1 MQNISWRN
9 LTPNGFQSFGCSR
22 LFCKQC
28 FISIWKKCEDEFRCW
43 QISRQMR
50 RFFESSLLF
59 FLPRFTLEECTGH
72 AAKGTWRIL
81 SRSWLGYRL
90 WGRKRW
96 PTYPSLPHLAPIM
109 VEWKDSRIRKVTIVF
124 RYIGVYPLF
133 PHVPLNHDLPLW
145 WEMAM
150 LWPSSDLQEDELQR
164 VLEDPGASRK
174 ELWREALHSVPTVL
188 NAKTSIEVFTAC
200 DKSQLWKSW
209 YLWSKS
215 EESAREAGTFNTPWC
230 AA

>member
-9 LTPNGFQSFGCSR
+9 LTPNGFQSFGCSG

-109 VEWKDSRIRKVTIVF
+109 VAWKDSRIRKVTIVF

-133 PHVPLNHDLPLW
+133 PHVPLNHHCW
-145 WEMAM
+145 WGK
-150 LWPSSDLQEDELQR
+150 SSHCGGKWLCYGQARICKRMSCNEFWRTR
-164 VLEDPGASRK
+164 VHHKKSFD
-174 ELWREALHSVPTVL
+174 ELWREALHSVPTEL
-188 NAKTSIEVFTAC
+188 LYFM
-200 DKSQLWKSW
+200 
-209 YLWSKS
+209 
-215 EESAREAGTFNTPWC
+215 
-230 AA
+230 